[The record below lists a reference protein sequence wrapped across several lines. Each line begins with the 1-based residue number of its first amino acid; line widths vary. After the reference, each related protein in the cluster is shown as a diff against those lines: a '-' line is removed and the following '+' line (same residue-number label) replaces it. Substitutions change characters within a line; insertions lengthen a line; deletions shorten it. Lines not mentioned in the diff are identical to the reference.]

1 MLVTQ
6 HRIKLAPSIG
16 LLIALL
22 CSHAFG
28 QSRHYKQTNLVSDL
42 SGTAAHRDGNLV
54 NPWGIVRS
62 STGPFWI
69 SDNGKGVSTLYD
81 GSGNRFP
88 SASPLTVKIPLPPGG
103 SGLAAP
109 TGVAFNG
116 ENDDFDVAPN
126 NPAIFIFVTEDGTI
140 SAWNPNVNV
149 TNAIRKVNLSGKA
162 VYKGVAL
169 AKVNSRRFLYAANFQ
184 TGEVDV
190 FSATFTPVRFS
201 DHQFKDD
208 SLPDGYAPFN
218 VQNVGGRLYVEFAKR
233 GEGIDE
239 QHGAG
244 LGFVDVFSPS
254 GNLLGRLQHGSFL
267 NAPWAV
273 VEAPADFGAFS
284 GDLLVGNFGS
294 GRICAF
300 DPVTGA
306 FLGFLQNPSGST
318 IVIPGLWGLTFG
330 NGGLGGITNVL
341 YFTAGIDDEA
351 HGLFGSLQSVP

>member
-1 MLVTQ
+1 
-6 HRIKLAPSIG
+6 
-16 LLIALL
+16 
-22 CSHAFG
+22 
-28 QSRHYKQTNLVSDL
+28 
-42 SGTAAHRDGNLV
+42 
-54 NPWGIVRS
+54 
-62 STGPFWI
+62 
-69 SDNGKGVSTLYD
+69 
-81 GSGNRFP
+81 
-88 SASPLTVKIPLPPGG
+88 
-103 SGLAAP
+103 
-109 TGVAFNG
+109 
-116 ENDDFDVAPN
+116 
-126 NPAIFIFVTEDGTI
+126 
-140 SAWNPNVNV
+140 
-149 TNAIRKVNLSGKA
+149 
-162 VYKGVAL
+162 
-169 AKVNSRRFLYAANFQ
+169 
-184 TGEVDV
+184 
-190 FSATFTPVRFS
+190 
-201 DHQFKDD
+201 
-208 SLPDGYAPFN
+208 